1 MEKYQQVTQ
10 NQIVDV
16 NTGEIIQYETQKT
29 YTRKIESESFYMTF
43 IDYIAPLFN
52 LKSDAA
58 KNVLNWMCC
67 HAEYNTGKVQ
77 LTTNQRDLA
86 CEELGMKSNS
96 LSNHLKKLKD
106 LKLIDGDRGDFII
119 NPQIFWKGDTVT
131 RNKLLS
137 DNEIKIMFKIGY
149 EE

>member
-52 LKSDAA
+52 LKSDTA

-131 RNKLLS
+131 RNKLLA

-149 EE
+149 E

>member
-1 MEKYQQVTQ
+1 MEKYQQVIQTQ
-10 NQIVDV
+10 TVDV
-16 NTGEIIQYETQKT
+16 NTGEILQYETQKT

-106 LKLIDGDRGDFII
+106 LSLISGEKGDFII
-119 NPQIFWKGDTVT
+119 NPQIFWKGDTIT
-131 RNKLLS
+131 RDKMLK
-137 DNEIKIMFKIGY
+137 DNEIKIIFKL
-149 EE
+149 EKE

>member
-131 RNKLLS
+131 RNKLLA
-137 DNEIKIMFKIGY
+137 DNEIKIMFKIDY
-149 EE
+149 E

>member
-1 MEKYQQVTQ
+1 MEKYQQVIQTQ
-10 NQIVDV
+10 TVDLS
-16 NTGEIIQYETQKT
+16 TGEIVQCDTTKT

-43 IDYIAPLFN
+43 IDYIAPLYN

-106 LKLIDGDRGDFII
+106 LKLIEGERGDFII

-131 RNKLLS
+131 RDKMLR
-137 DNEIKIMFKIGY
+137 DNEIKIIFKL
-149 EE
+149 EKE

>member
-10 NQIVDV
+10 TQTVDLS
-16 NTGEIIQYETQKT
+16 TGEIVQYDTTKT

-43 IDYIAPLFN
+43 IDYIAPLYN

-77 LTTNQRDLA
+77 LTTNQRDIA

-106 LKLIDGDRGDFII
+106 LKLIEGERGDFII
-119 NPQIFWKGDTVT
+119 NPQIFWKGDTAT
-131 RNKLLS
+131 RDKMLR
-137 DNEIKIMFKIGY
+137 DNEIKIIFKL
-149 EE
+149 EEK